1 MTLLSRNSLLA
12 KEKIEIVEVDLGK
25 DDKGEPQSV
34 FVRQMSGRERDVWG
48 RSFVKEIK
56 DNRGTVIGHD
66 QAFEDFRAKL
76 AVVTVCNSEGMLIL
90 KPSDAPILSQNMSAA
105 TLEKIVNAAQRLN
118 AITEEDKEAIVK
130 NSEAD
135 QVGNSSSDSA

>member
-34 FVRQMSGRERDVWG
+34 FVRQMSGRERDVWE

-105 TLEKIVNAAQRLN
+105 TLEKIVNATQKLN

-135 QVGNSSSDSA
+135 QVGNSSSDSV

>member
-1 MTLLSRNSLLA
+1 MTLLSRSSLLA
-12 KEKIEIVEVDLGK
+12 KEKIEIIEVDLGK
-25 DDKGEPQSV
+25 DDKGDPQTV
-34 FVRQMSGRERDVWG
+34 FVRQMSGRERDVWE

>member
-34 FVRQMSGRERDVWG
+34 FVRQMSGRERDVWE

-56 DNRGTVIGHD
+56 DNKGTVIGHD

-135 QVGNSSSDSA
+135 QVGNSSSDSV

>member
-1 MTLLSRNSLLA
+1 MTLLSRSSLLA

-25 DDKGEPQSV
+25 DEKGDPQSV
-34 FVRQMSGRERDVWG
+34 FVRQMSGRERDVWE

>member
-34 FVRQMSGRERDVWG
+34 FVRQMSGRERDVWE

-56 DNRGTVIGHD
+56 DNKGTVIGHD

-105 TLEKIVNAAQRLN
+105 TLEKIVNAAQKLN

-135 QVGNSSSDSA
+135 QVGNSSSDSV

>member
-1 MTLLSRNSLLA
+1 MTLLSRSSLLA

-25 DDKGEPQSV
+25 DEKGDPQSV
-34 FVRQMSGRERDVWG
+34 FVRQMSGRERDVWE

-56 DNRGTVIGHD
+56 DNKGTVIGHD